1 MTSRHRYGDVLICN
15 IALSEV
21 TVSDAI
27 TPFTIAVPQQE
38 LDDLTTRLRRCRWP
52 EAETCNDWSQGIPLS
67 YTSELAQYW
76 AEQYD
81 WRRCEQ
87 KLNSWPQFKTSIDG
101 LDIHFIHRTSPHEN
115 ARPLILSHGWPGSV
129 IEFHK
134 VIDALA
140 DPTVYGGSAE
150 DAFHVVAPSLPGYG
164 FSGKPTA
171 TGTDVEKIGRMWGK
185 LMARLG
191 YDQYF
196 AQGGDWGSIITQS
209 MGQTETEHC
218 QGIHITLPIV
228 GPDPDTM
235 ADLTATEQSALE
247 GMTFYQEWDSGYS
260 KQQSTRPQTLAYAL
274 ADSPVGQMAWI
285 VEKFYAWTDCE
296 ENGVKHPENV
306 LTKDELLD
314 NVMLYWLNNTGGS
327 SARLYWESFTK
338 ANMDPIAMPVGC
350 TIYPKEIFRSS
361 RRWAEKRYTQLVY
374 WNEPDKGGH
383 FAAIEQPEG
392 FVTEVRNCFRGLR

>member
-1 MTSRHRYGDVLICN
+1 M
-15 IALSEV
+15 
-21 TVSDAI
+21 SDAI
-27 TPFTIAVPQQE
+27 TPFTIDIPQQE
-38 LDDLTTRLRRCRWP
+38 LDDLTARLQRCRWP

-67 YTSELAQYW
+67 YTNELAQYW

-87 KLNSWPQFKTSIDG
+87 KLNSWPQFKTNIDG
-101 LDIHFIHRTSPHEN
+101 LDIHFIHRTSPHAN

-140 DPTVYGGSAE
+140 DPTGHGGSAE

-171 TGTDVEKIGRMWGK
+171 TGTDVEAIGRMWGK

-235 ADLTATEQSALE
+235 ADLTPSEQSALE

-285 VEKFYAWTDCE
+285 VEKFYAWTDCDKD
-296 ENGVKHPENV
+296 GVKHPENV
-306 LTKDELLD
+306 LSKDELLD
-314 NVMLYWLNNTGGS
+314 NVMLYWLNNAGGS

-383 FAAIEQPEG
+383 FAAIEQPES
-392 FVTEVRNCFRGLR
+392 FISEVRNCFRSLR

>member
-1 MTSRHRYGDVLICN
+1 M
-15 IALSEV
+15 
-21 TVSDAI
+21 SDAI
-27 TPFTIAVPQQE
+27 TAFTIDIPQQE
-38 LDDLTTRLRRCRWP
+38 LDDLTARLQRCRWP

-67 YTSELAQYW
+67 YTNELAQYW

-87 KLNSWPQFKTSIDG
+87 KLNSWPQFKTNIDG
-101 LDIHFIHRTSPHEN
+101 LDIHFIHRTSPHAN

-140 DPTVYGGSAE
+140 DPTGHGGSAE

-171 TGTDVEKIGRMWGK
+171 TGTDVEAIGRMWGK

-235 ADLTATEQSALE
+235 ADLTPSEQSALE

-285 VEKFYAWTDCE
+285 VEKFYAWTDCDKD
-296 ENGVKHPENV
+296 GVKHPENV
-306 LTKDELLD
+306 LSKDELLD
-314 NVMLYWLNNTGGS
+314 NVMLYWLNNAGGS

-383 FAAIEQPEG
+383 FAAIEQPES
-392 FVTEVRNCFRGLR
+392 FISEVRNCFRSLR